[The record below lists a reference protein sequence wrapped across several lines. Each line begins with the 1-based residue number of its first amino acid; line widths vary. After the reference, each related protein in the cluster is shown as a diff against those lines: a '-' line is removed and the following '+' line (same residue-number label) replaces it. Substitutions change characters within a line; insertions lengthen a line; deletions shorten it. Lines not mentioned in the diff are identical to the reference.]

1 MRSKSNSI
9 WQRAAMM
16 TIIGTTLYGT
26 AFASEAVL
34 PKEAIP
40 RLQLPTQET
49 LLESKNEHQKTS
61 KAVAKQTQA
70 AINPNQLY
78 ADKRLIN
85 PYTAYMWREDNEIRL
100 LYLRLFA
107 RLATV
112 LKQIPIYL
120 PARAWIP

>member
-49 LLESKNEHQKTS
+49 LLESKMNTKNFQS
-61 KAVAKQTQA
+61 RRQA
-70 AINPNQLY
+70 DSSG
-78 ADKRLIN
+78 DKSQSVICR
-85 PYTAYMWREDNEIRL
+85 
-100 LYLRLFA
+100 
-107 RLATV
+107 
-112 LKQIPIYL
+112 
-120 PARAWIP
+120 